1 MYTPCMYQL
10 ELLTLICFPLLSE
23 SVCVCVCVCV
33 WGGGDVCLHVF
44 MYSVKQL
51 GFSKA
56 MVLLTY

>member
-1 MYTPCMYQL
+1 MYQL

>member
-10 ELLTLICFPLLSE
+10 ELPTLICFPLLSE
-23 SVCVCVCVCV
+23 SVCVGGGGGG
-33 WGGGDVCLHVF
+33 GGGDVCLHVF

-56 MVLLTY
+56 MVLPTY

>member
-23 SVCVCVCVCV
+23 SVCVCV
-33 WGGGDVCLHVF
+33 GGGCLHVF